1 MEEKEIRE
9 VLEEYKDAHTPEKLV
24 SLLTEELIEE
34 LESMP
39 AENERQKHNLNL
51 KIRNLEE
58 ELDWVENN
66 KLAEFDPEQ
75 Q

>member
-9 VLEEYKDAHTPEKLV
+9 VLEEYRDAHTPEKLV
-24 SLLTEELIEE
+24 SLLTEVLIEE
-34 LESMP
+34 LEDMP

-58 ELDWVENN
+58 ELDWVENS